1 MEAITLPRPTSAGLF
16 LTYRCT
22 NTCKHCMYAC
32 SPRWPADW
40 ISEQDAERILA
51 HLAPGIRD
59 ALLHPGRFPDQGRI
73 GVNDGL
79 HFTGGEPFL
88 NFDLLLR
95 LTRMARELGIPS
107 LFVET
112 NGFWCNDDATARDRL
127 RALRDAGLDG
137 LFVSANPFILEQIP
151 FERTQRAV
159 RLSHEVFPGNT
170 IVYQPFFYR
179 QFKDLGLT
187 GTLRLDEYLERAG
200 YGLQY
205 VELFANGR
213 VPYALG
219 HLFQH
224 RAAGHFFGTSC
235 RGELLRDW
243 HIHVDNQGHYLPG
256 FCGGLSLGDG
266 RHLDTLRLDLDR
278 LPVIRALLTDLADL
292 YRLGLAYGYRAPEDG
307 YVSKCHLCADVRR
320 HLARHGEFP
329 ELQPGQFYERLEDE
343 IP

>member
-1 MEAITLPRPTSAGLF
+1 MEPIPIPRPTSAGLF

-40 ISEQDAERILA
+40 ISEQDAERILS
-51 HLAPGIRD
+51 HLAAGIRARVLD
-59 ALLHPGRFPDQGRI
+59 PGRVPYPGRI

-88 NFDLLLR
+88 NFELLLR

-107 LFVET
+107 TFVET
-112 NGFWCNDDATARDRL
+112 NAFWCRDEATARDRL

-151 FERTQRAV
+151 FERTRRAV
-159 RLSHEVFPGNT
+159 RISHEIFPRNT
-170 IVYQPFFYR
+170 IVYQHFFYQ
-179 QFKDLGLT
+179 QFEDLGLS
-187 GTLRLDEYLERAG
+187 GTLRFDEYLERAG

-219 HLFQH
+219 DLFQRH
-224 RAAGHFFGTSC
+224 PAGHFFGASC
-235 RGELLRDW
+235 RSELLRDW
-243 HIHVDNQGHYLPG
+243 HIHIDNYGHYLPG
-256 FCGGLSLGDG
+256 FCGGLSFGDA
-266 RHLDTLRLDLDR
+266 RHLDTLHLDLAQR
-278 LPVIRALLTDLADL
+278 PVVRALLTDLADL
-292 YRLGLAYGYRAPEDG
+292 VQLGEEYGYRAREGG

-320 HLARHGEFP
+320 HLARHGEFS
-329 ELQPGQFYERLEDE
+329 ELRPLEFYERLEDE
-343 IP
+343 VP

>member
-1 MEAITLPRPTSAGLF
+1 MEAYPIPRPTSAGLF
-16 LTYRCT
+16 LSYKCT

-40 ISEQDAERILA
+40 IPEEDAERILA
-51 HLAPGIRD
+51 HLADGIRD
-59 ALLHPGRFPDQGRI
+59 GMPYAGRVPGPGRI

-88 NFDLLLR
+88 NFELLLR
-95 LTRMARELGIPS
+95 LARLAREMGIPS
-107 LFVET
+107 TFVET
-112 NGFWCNDDATARDRL
+112 NGFWCRDEATGREQL

-137 LFVSANPFILEQIP
+137 LFVSANPFVLEQIP
-151 FERTQRAV
+151 FERTRRAV
-159 RLSHEVFPGNT
+159 RLGHEIFPGNT

-179 QFKDLGLT
+179 QFEEMGLS

-219 HLFQH
+219 HLFRRQPA
-224 RAAGHFFGTSC
+224 RHFYGANC

-243 HIHVDNQGHYLPG
+243 HIHIDNYGHYLPG
-256 FCGGLSLGDG
+256 FFGGLSFGDA
-266 RHLDTLRLDLDR
+266 RHLQGLRLDLEQQ
-278 LPVIRALLTDLADL
+278 PVLRALLTDLAEL
-292 YRLGLAYGYRAPEDG
+292 VRLGQEYGYRVLDDG

-320 HLARHGEFP
+320 HLVGQGDFA
-329 ELQPGQFYERLEDE
+329 ELRPLEFYERLEDVVL
-343 IP
+343 

>member
-1 MEAITLPRPTSAGLF
+1 MEAITIPRPTSAGLF

-32 SPRWPADW
+32 SPQWPADW
-40 ISEQDAERILA
+40 LSEQDAGRILS
-51 HLAPGIRD
+51 HLAAGIRT
-59 ALLHPGRFPDQGRI
+59 RFPEPGWVQGSGRI

-107 LFVET
+107 TFVET
-112 NGFWCNDDATARDRL
+112 NGFWCRDDATALDRL

-137 LFVSANPFILEQIP
+137 LFVSANPFLLEQIP
-151 FERTQRAV
+151 FERTRRAV
-159 RLSHEVFPGNT
+159 RISHEVFPRNT
-170 IVYQPFFYR
+170 IVYQPFFYQ
-179 QFKDLGLT
+179 QFEKMGLT
-187 GTLRLDEYLERAG
+187 GTLRFDEYLERAG

-219 HLFQH
+219 HLFRRH
-224 RAAGHFFGTSC
+224 PARHFFGTSC

-243 HIHVDNQGHYLPG
+243 HIHIDNQGHYLPG
-256 FCGGLSLGDG
+256 FCGGLSLG
-266 RHLDTLRLDLDR
+266 
-278 LPVIRALLTDLADL
+278 
-292 YRLGLAYGYRAPEDG
+292 
-307 YVSKCHLCADVRR
+307 
-320 HLARHGEFP
+320 
-329 ELQPGQFYERLEDE
+329 
-343 IP
+343 